1 MKKTMLI
8 ILSAVMAFGMLTVAN
23 WAEVYYTRHDCTV
36 VSCVEDVVVVEDKT
50 GNEWEI
56 IAEGLEIDDKVDLKM
71 HTNFTD
77 DYIYDDIVE
86 DYKKINI
93 KN

>member
-8 ILSAVMAFGMLTVAN
+8 ILSAVIAFGMLTVTN
-23 WAEVYYTRHDCTV
+23 WVEVHYIRHDCTV
-36 VSCVEDVVVVEDKT
+36 VSCVEDAVIIRDKT

-56 IAEGLEIDDKVDLKM
+56 IAEGLEIGDKVDLKM

-77 DYIYDDIVE
+77 DCIYDDIVE
-86 DYKKINI
+86 NYKVK
-93 KN
+93 

>member
-8 ILSAVMAFGMLTVAN
+8 ILSAVIAFGMLMVAN
-23 WAEVYYTRHDCTV
+23 WAEVHYTRHDCTV
-36 VSCVEDVVVVEDKT
+36 VSYVEDVVVVEDKT

-56 IAEGLEIDDKVDLKM
+56 IAEGLEVGDKVDLKM

-77 DYIYDDIVE
+77 DCIYDDIVE
-86 DYKKINI
+86 NYKVK
-93 KN
+93 

>member
-8 ILSAVMAFGMLTVAN
+8 ILSAVIAFGMLMVAN
-23 WAEVYYTRHDCTV
+23 WVEVQYTRHDCTV
-36 VSCVEDVVVVEDKT
+36 VSYVEDVVVVEDKT

-56 IAEGLEIDDKVDLKM
+56 IAEGLEVGDKVDLKM

-77 DYIYDDIVE
+77 NNIYDDIVE
-86 DYKKINI
+86 DYKEVK
-93 KN
+93 

>member
-8 ILSAVMAFGMLTVAN
+8 ILSAVIAFGMLTVAN
-23 WAEVYYTRHDCTV
+23 WVEVHYTRHDCTV
-36 VSCVEDVVVVEDKT
+36 VSYVEDVVVVEDKT
-50 GNEWEI
+50 GNEWEF
-56 IAEGLEIDDKVDLKM
+56 IAEGLEIGDKVDLKM

-86 DYKKINI
+86 GCKVK
-93 KN
+93 

>member
-8 ILSAVMAFGMLTVAN
+8 ILSAMIAFGMLMAAN
-23 WAEVYYTRHDCTV
+23 WVEVHYTRHDCTV

-56 IAEGLEIDDKVDLKM
+56 VAKELEIGDKVDLKM

-77 DYIYDDIVE
+77 NYIYDDIVK
-86 DYKKINI
+86 DYKVK
-93 KN
+93 

>member
-8 ILSAVMAFGMLTVAN
+8 ILSAVIAFEVGVLTAAN
-23 WAEVYYTRHDCTV
+23 WAEVHYTRHDCTV
-36 VSCVEDVVVVEDKT
+36 VSYVEDVVVVEDKT

-56 IAEGLEIDDKVDLKM
+56 IAEGLEIGDKVDLKM

-86 DYKKINI
+86 GYKVK
-93 KN
+93 

>member
-8 ILSAVMAFGMLTVAN
+8 ILSAVIAFEVGVLTTAN
-23 WAEVYYTRHDCTV
+23 WAEVHYTRHDCTV
-36 VSCVEDVVVVEDKT
+36 VSYVEDVVVVEDKT

-56 IAEGLEIDDKVDLKM
+56 IAEGLEIGDKVDLEM

-77 DYIYDDIVE
+77 NCIYDDIVE
-86 DYKKINI
+86 GYKVK
-93 KN
+93 